1 MVVNR
6 FMKIIVLPTFIAA
19 LGVICPRLDHDQR
32 KYAPAR

>member
-6 FMKIIVLPTFIAA
+6 FMKIILLPTFIAA
-19 LGVICPRLDHDQR
+19 LWVICPRLDHDQR